1 MSDLKK
7 RDELLNETK
16 NFAAMEAERN
26 ITKYRQ
32 VVQSRSAKVTS
43 DAKHDESTRD
53 ARDANSSEETHS
65 EDDLRFKVSRQISKL
80 SRK

>member
-53 ARDANSSEETHS
+53 ANSSEETHS
-65 EDDLRFKVSRQISKL
+65 EDDLRYKVSRQISKL